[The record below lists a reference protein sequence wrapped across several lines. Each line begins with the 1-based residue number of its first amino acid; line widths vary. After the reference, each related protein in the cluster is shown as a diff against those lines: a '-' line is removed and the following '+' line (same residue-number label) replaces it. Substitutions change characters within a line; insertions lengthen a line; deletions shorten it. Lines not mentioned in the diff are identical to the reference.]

1 MTTRLDSAGDGKWAG
16 ETFSIMSG
24 RIRATGCFVVLA
36 LLTWTTACHRAATS
50 EDDKPDTSTYRP
62 IATPS
67 TEFDQK
73 LKMIRDGGF
82 RYVWVF
88 KRLDGREFTPE
99 DTEILHANAPKV
111 VDWVGTDDK
120 KTFIAG
126 YIVPGKSVDQFDV
139 ENLSDC
145 PELRVL
151 PRHIVD
157 RDAGVLRS
165 ALQCLS
171 GRLFAHP
178 GGNGRHP

>member
-1 MTTRLDSAGDGKWAG
+1 M
-16 ETFSIMSG
+16 
-24 RIRATGCFVVLA
+24 VLA
-36 LLTWTTACHRAATS
+36 LLTWTTACHRAATL

-99 DTEILHANAPKV
+99 DTEILHGNAPKV

-126 YIVPGKSVDQFDV
+126 SNVGIDPD
-139 ENLSDC
+139 NA
-145 PELRVL
+145 PELKKRYK
-151 PRHIVD
+151 IED
-157 RDAGVLRS
+157 Y
-165 ALQCLS
+165 S
-171 GRLFAHP
+171 GK
-178 GGNGRHP
+178 

>member
-1 MTTRLDSAGDGKWAG
+1 M
-16 ETFSIMSG
+16 I
-24 RIRATGCFVVLA
+24 
-36 LLTWTTACHRAATS
+36 ACHRAATS

-126 YIVPGKSVDQFDV
+126 SNVGIDPD
-139 ENLSDC
+139 NA
-145 PELRVL
+145 PELKKRYK
-151 PRHIVD
+151 IED
-157 RDAGVLRS
+157 Y
-165 ALQCLS
+165 S
-171 GRLFAHP
+171 GK
-178 GGNGRHP
+178 